1 MREGRL
7 ECATTRLCVV
17 IHDMIESRIHL
28 LQSMPIFGGIDE
40 NTLELILRQASYI
53 ELKKGKHF
61 FREGE
66 SAATL
71 YVLET
76 GSVTVYRTWK
86 GLKYPLRTLG
96 AGDCFGEMAL
106 IDCSPRSASVQASQ
120 RCQAIE
126 ISTSL
131 FAEIYSE
138 YPQQYTLIHMNMGR
152 ELCRRLRDADTR
164 LFMANVV
171 DH

>member
-1 MREGRL
+1 
-7 ECATTRLCVV
+7 
-17 IHDMIESRIHL
+17 MIESRIHL
-28 LQSMPIFGGIDE
+28 LQGMPIFGGIDE
-40 NTLELILRQASYI
+40 STLELILRQASYI

-61 FREGE
+61 FHEGQ
-66 SAATL
+66 SATSM

-86 GLKYPLRTLG
+86 GLKYHLRTLG

-106 IDCSPRSASVQASQ
+106 IDCSPRSASVQALQ

-131 FAEIYSE
+131 FAEIYSDH
-138 YPQQYTLIHMNMGR
+138 PQQYTLIYMNMGR
-152 ELCRRLRDADTR
+152 ELCRRLRDADTQQF
-164 LFMANVV
+164 LDNVV
-171 DH
+171 GH